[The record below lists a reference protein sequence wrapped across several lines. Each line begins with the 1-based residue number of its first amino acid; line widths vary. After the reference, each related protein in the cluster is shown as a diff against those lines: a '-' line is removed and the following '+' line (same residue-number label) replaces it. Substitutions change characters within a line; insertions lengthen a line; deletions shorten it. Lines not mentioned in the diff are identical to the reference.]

1 MMPLALFFLLDP
13 INAERKE
20 LCHGFQRIRL

>member
-1 MMPLALFFLLDP
+1 LFFLLDP
-13 INAERKE
+13 INSERKE